1 MELFAAV
8 CKRIVECMPDG
19 LSDLGKYRYFAAVI
33 TGRCEYDSSLST
45 MSLPYPAYNALVN
58 GSAVCSG
65 YASAM
70 EHLCGEAGLLC
81 MRTDGT
87 KDGGNHAWNRICLSG
102 SYYYCDLTAADA
114 SAPGS
119 DEWLECIAITAKR
132 PKSGNYVPFR
142 KDKTADG
149 TDDIR

>member
-1 MELFAAV
+1 MELFDAV

-70 EHLCGEAGLLC
+70 EHLCGEAGLFC
-81 MRTDGT
+81 VRTDGT

-119 DEWLECIAITAKR
+119 DAWLECIAITAKR
-132 PKSGNYVPFR
+132 AKSGNYVPFR
-142 KDKTADG
+142 KDMTADG